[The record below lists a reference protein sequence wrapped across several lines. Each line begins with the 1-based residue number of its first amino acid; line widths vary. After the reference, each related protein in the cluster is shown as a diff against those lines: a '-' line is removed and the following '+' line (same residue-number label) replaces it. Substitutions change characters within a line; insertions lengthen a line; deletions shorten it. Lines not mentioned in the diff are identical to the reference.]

1 MTEISRILDQF
12 ERFHDGDAWYGTPLA
27 GILRD
32 ITAAQAMRRPIADAH
47 TIWELVL
54 HITAWEGEVLRRLQ
68 TGEAR
73 LPEEGD
79 WQEVRDSSETAWNQV
94 LKRVQE
100 VHAALMQEITRC
112 ADEYLDVVP
121 AVPREREVGSGVSL
135 YVLLHGIIQHGI
147 YHAGQ
152 IAVLKKCVAG

>member
-1 MTEISRILDQF
+1 MTEILRILDQF
-12 ERFHDGDAWYGTPLA
+12 ERFRDGDAWYGTPLS
-27 GILRD
+27 GILHG
-32 ITAAQAMRRPIADAH
+32 ISAKQAMMRPIADAH
-47 TIWELVL
+47 TIWEIVL

-79 WQEVRDSSETAWNQV
+79 WQEVSDDSEVAWNQALQRLQDV
-94 LKRVQE
+94 HEALVQE
-100 VHAALMQEITRC
+100 IERC
-112 ADEYLDVVP
+112 TDERLDTIP

-152 IAVLKKCVAG
+152 IAMLKKFVTA